1 MNWMAGKSRL
11 GGAAARVAPKTRGSA
26 PVVAPPASVGK
37 SSHKSEN
44 FRLSNGLKDF
54 LWLISD
60 VENGRLLDL
69 GQVSQA
75 TLNFFI
81 ERGFRVTTDDMLRS
95 WKEFRSAE
103 EEKQR
108 KAPPSDFNEPLSPEE
123 IAQHFLQDSLQYSDN
138 HFNAVLIWDLF
149 DRLDAGLLPRIADRL
164 HEIVRPGG
172 AVLALFHSKT
182 PERTY
187 RYRIVDNQTIEIV
200 PIGAAGNHLRVFQNR
215 EILNLFSR
223 FRSAKTF
230 VGRDQIRE
238 GLFIK

>member
-1 MNWMAGKSRL
+1 MNWMGGKSRL
-11 GGAAARVAPKTRGSA
+11 GSAAASAASKTHGAAPS
-26 PVVAPPASVGK
+26 VVSVNK
-37 SSHKSEN
+37 ISHNSQN

-60 VENGRLLDL
+60 VENGRQLDL
-69 GQVSQA
+69 GQVTQA

-81 ERGFRVTTDDMLRS
+81 ERGFRVPAADMLRS

-103 EEKQR
+103 EEKER
-108 KAPPSDFNEPLSPEE
+108 NAPPSDFNDPLSPEE
-123 IAQHFLQDSLQYSDN
+123 IAQHFLQNSLQYSDDE
-138 HFNAVLIWDLF
+138 FNAVLVWDIF
-149 DRLDAGLLPRIADRL
+149 DRLDAELLSRIASRL
-164 HEIVRPGG
+164 YEIVRPGG
-172 AVLALFHSKT
+172 AVLALFHSNA

-200 PIGAAGNHLRVFQNR
+200 PLGPAAAYGRIFQNR
-215 EILNLFSR
+215 EILNLFGR

-230 VGRDQIRE
+230 VGRDQLRE

>member
-1 MNWMAGKSRL
+1 MNWMGGKSRM
-11 GGAAARVAPKTRGSA
+11 GGAAARVAPKTRGTAS
-26 PVVAPPASVGK
+26 VVAPPTSVTRAG
-37 SSHKSEN
+37 HNSEN
-44 FRLSNGLKDF
+44 YRLSNGLKDF

-95 WKEFRSAE
+95 WKEFRGAE

-108 KAPPSDFNEPLSPEE
+108 NAPPSDFNEPLSPEE
-123 IAQHFLQDSLQYSDN
+123 IAQHFLQNSLQYSDDE
-138 HFNAVLIWDLF
+138 FNAVLVWDIF
-149 DRLDAGLLPRIADRL
+149 DRLDAELLSRIASRL
-164 HEIVRPGG
+164 YEIVHPGG

-182 PERTY
+182 PERSY

-200 PIGAAGNHLRVFQNR
+200 PIGPAGAHKRIFQNR
-215 EILNLFSR
+215 EILNLFGR

-230 VGRDQIRE
+230 VGRDQLRE

>member
-1 MNWMAGKSRL
+1 MNWTGGKSRL
-11 GGAAARVAPKTRGSA
+11 GAVAA
-26 PVVAPPASVGK
+26 PVASKARGAVPAVAPPVPVTK
-37 SSHKSEN
+37 SSHKAEN

-95 WKEFRSAE
+95 WKEFRGAV

-108 KAPPSDFNEPLSPEE
+108 NAPPSDFNEPLSPEE
-123 IAQHFLQDSLQYSDN
+123 IAQHFLQNSLQYSDDQ
-138 HFNAVLIWDLF
+138 FNAVLVWDIF
-149 DRLDAGLLPRIADRL
+149 DRLDAELLARVANRL
-164 HEIVRPGG
+164 YDIVHPGG
-172 AVLALFHSKT
+172 AVLALFHSKI
-182 PERTY
+182 PDRSY

-200 PIGAAGNHLRVFQNR
+200 PIGPAGAHMRIFQNR

-230 VGRDQIRE
+230 VGRDQLRE